1 MEPIFMDLNVEKVNF
16 VDGTIKAPA
25 SKSYSHR
32 AFIAAALAEG
42 QSVLRD
48 PLYSEDTLAT
58 LEACENLGALF
69 QRYPDK
75 CIVQGT
81 AGYIRTPENVIDV
94 KNSGTSVR
102 ILSSIAAIAPRA
114 NYTIFTGDESLRKR
128 PMQDLID
135 ALGNLGVDIVSSQS
149 NGTPPI
155 IVKGGFDGG
164 QTDINGSVSSQFIS
178 SIIMAAPYSKNPVTL
193 NVRGTFVSKP
203 YVNMTLSVIKHFGI
217 EFEYDTT
224 NVPEYSSYYIEPQ
237 KYECADYTI
246 EGDYSSASYMI
257 ALAAMMPGKVTIEN
271 LYKDSMQGDKIIVD
285 IVRKM
290 GAKVTQTETTL
301 TVDGDGN
308 LEAFD
313 IDLGDA
319 PDLLPTVA
327 ILMATANGTSHI
339 TGVEHARFKETDRVH
354 NCAIELENVGVDVEE
369 LRDGLII
376 KGSPTGGTVDSHMDH
391 RMVMAFYILGLK
403 IGDVKIK
410 NANCYDV
417 SFPNFLEVM
426 NDITKQ

>member
-1 MEPIFMDLNVEKVNF
+1 MDLKVEKINKIS
-16 VDGTIKAPA
+16 GEIKAPA

-32 AFIAAALAEG
+32 AFIAATLAEG
-42 QSVLRD
+42 QSILRD

-58 LEACENLGALF
+58 LESCEQLGALF

-135 ALGNLGVDIVSSQS
+135 ALENLGVNIKSSQS

-155 IVKGGFDGG
+155 IVKGGFEGG
-164 QTDINGSVSSQFIS
+164 ETDIKGDISSQFIS
-178 SIIMAAPYSKNPVTL
+178 SIIMASPYSKKPVTL
-193 NVRGTFVSKP
+193 NVKGTFVSKP
-203 YVNMTLSVIKHFGI
+203 YVNMTLSVISKFGI
-217 EFEYDTT
+217 DFEYDTT
-224 NVPEYSSYYIEPQ
+224 NQPEYSSYYIEPQ
-237 KYECADYTI
+237 KYECTDYTI
-246 EGDYSSASYMI
+246 EGDYSSASYIIAAASMI
-257 ALAAMMPGKVTIEN
+257 NSDITIKN

-285 IVRKM
+285 IIQKM
-290 GAKVTQTETTL
+290 GAKVTTKENEIHIKS
-301 TVDGDGN
+301 DGN
-308 LEAFD
+308 LKAFD
-313 IDLGDA
+313 VDLSNA

-327 ILMATANGTSHI
+327 VLMAQAEGTSKI

-354 NCAIELENVGVDVEE
+354 NCAVELENVGMEVEE
-369 LRDGLII
+369 LKDGLII
-376 KGSPTGGTVDSHMDH
+376 KGKATGGMVDSHLDH
-391 RMVMAFYILGLK
+391 RMVMAFYVLGMK
-403 IGDVKIK
+403 IGNISIK
-410 NANCYDV
+410 DATCYDV

-426 NDITKQ
+426 EKISE

>member
-1 MEPIFMDLNVEKVNF
+1 MDLKVEKV
-16 VDGTIKAPA
+16 DRISGCIKAPA

-42 QSVLRD
+42 ESVLRD

-58 LEACENLGALF
+58 LEACEALGALF

-81 AGYIRTPENVIDV
+81 AGYIRTPENIVDV

-135 ALGNLGVDIVSSQS
+135 ALENLGVDIVSSQS

-164 QTDINGSVSSQFIS
+164 ETDINGSVSSQFIS
-178 SIIMAAPYSKNPVTL
+178 SIIMAAPYSRNPVTL

-203 YVNMTLSVIKHFGI
+203 YVNMTLSVISKFGI

-257 ALAAMMPGKVTIEN
+257 AAASMLPSKITIKN
-271 LYKDSMQGDKIIVD
+271 LYEDSMQGDKIIID
-285 IVRKM
+285 IVEKM
-290 GAKVTQTETTL
+290 GAKVTRDKSSVTIES
-301 TVDGDGN
+301 DGN

-313 IDLGDA
+313 IDLSNA

-327 ILMATANGTSHI
+327 VLMATANGESRI

-354 NCAIELENVGVDVEE
+354 NCAVELENVGLSVEE

-376 KGSPTGGTVDSHMDH
+376 RGTPEGGFVDSHMDH
-391 RMVMAFYILGLK
+391 RMVMAFYVLGLK

-410 NANCYDV
+410 DASCYDV

-426 NDITKQ
+426 DEITK

>member
-1 MEPIFMDLNVEKVNF
+1 MDLKVEKV
-16 VDGTIKAPA
+16 DRISGCIKAPA

-42 QSVLRD
+42 ESVLRD

-58 LEACENLGALF
+58 LEACEALGALF

-81 AGYIRTPENVIDV
+81 AGYIRTPENIVDV

-135 ALGNLGVDIVSSQS
+135 ALENLGVDIVSSQS

-164 QTDINGSVSSQFIS
+164 ETDINGSVSSQFIS
-178 SIIMAAPYSKNPVTL
+178 SIIMAAPYSRNPVTL

-203 YVNMTLSVIKHFGI
+203 YVNMTLSVISKFGI

-257 ALAAMMPGKVTIEN
+257 AAASMLPSKITIKN
-271 LYKDSMQGDKIIVD
+271 LYEDSMQGDKIIID
-285 IVRKM
+285 IVEKM
-290 GAKVTQTETTL
+290 GAKVTRDKSSVTIES
-301 TVDGDGN
+301 DGN

-313 IDLGDA
+313 IDLSNA

-327 ILMATANGTSHI
+327 VLMATANGESRI

-354 NCAIELENVGVDVEE
+354 NCAVELENVGLNVEE

-376 KGSPTGGTVDSHMDH
+376 RGTPEGGFVDSHMDH
-391 RMVMAFYILGLK
+391 RMVMAFYVLGLK

-410 NANCYDV
+410 DASCYDV

-426 NDITKQ
+426 DEITK

>member
-1 MEPIFMDLNVEKVNF
+1 MDLQVEKISRIGGSIN
-16 VDGTIKAPA
+16 APA

-42 QSVLRD
+42 QSVLKD

-58 LEACENLGALF
+58 LEACEQLGALF

-81 AGYIRTPENVIDV
+81 AGYIRTPDNVIDV

-102 ILSSIAAIAPRA
+102 ILSSVAAIAPRA

-135 ALGNLGVDIVSSQS
+135 ALENLGVTIYSSQS

-164 QTDINGSVSSQFIS
+164 ETDIKGDVSSQFIS
-178 SIIMAAPYSKNPVTL
+178 SIIMAAPYSKRPVTL

-203 YVNMTLSVIKHFGI
+203 YVNMTLSVISKFGI
-217 EFEYDTT
+217 DFEYDTT

-237 KYECADYTI
+237 KYEATEYII

-257 ALAAMMPGKVTIEN
+257 AAAAMIPSSITIKN
-271 LYKDSMQGDKIIVD
+271 LYSDSMQGDKIILD
-285 IVRKM
+285 IIEKM
-290 GAKVTQTETTL
+290 GATVNVSDTE
-301 TVDGDGN
+301 VHIESDGQ
-308 LEAFD
+308 LKAFD
-313 IDLGDA
+313 INLENA

-327 ILMATANGTSHI
+327 VLMAVAEGTSVI
-339 TGVEHARFKETDRVH
+339 TGVEHARYKETDRVH
-354 NCAIELENVGVDVEE
+354 NCALELSNVGIDVEE
-369 LRDGLII
+369 MKDGLII
-376 KGSPTGGTVDSHMDH
+376 KGNPTGGVVNSHLDH
-391 RMVMAFYILGLK
+391 RMVMAFYVLGLK
-403 IGDVKIK
+403 IGNITIK
-410 NANCYDV
+410 DAACYDV
-417 SFPNFLEVM
+417 SFPKFLDVM
-426 NDITKQ
+426 NEISE

>member
-1 MEPIFMDLNVEKVNF
+1 MDLKVET
-16 VDGTIKAPA
+16 VDRISGCIKAPA

-42 QSVLRD
+42 ESVLRD

-58 LEACENLGALF
+58 LEACEALGALF

-81 AGYIRTPENVIDV
+81 AGYIRTPENIVDV

-135 ALGNLGVDIVSSQS
+135 ALENLGVDIVSSQS

-164 QTDINGSVSSQFIS
+164 ETDINGSVSSQFIS

-203 YVNMTLSVIKHFGI
+203 YVNMTLSVISKFGI

-257 ALAAMMPGKVTIEN
+257 AAASMLPSKITIKN
-271 LYKDSMQGDKIIVD
+271 LYEDSMQGDKIIID
-285 IVRKM
+285 IVEKM
-290 GAKVTQTETTL
+290 GAKVTRDKSSVTIES
-301 TVDGDGN
+301 DGN

-313 IDLGDA
+313 IDLSNA

-327 ILMATANGTSHI
+327 VLMATANGESRI

-354 NCAIELENVGVDVEE
+354 NCAVELENVGLNVEE

-376 KGSPTGGTVDSHMDH
+376 RGTPEGGFVDSHMDH
-391 RMVMAFYILGLK
+391 RMVMAFYVLGLK

-410 NANCYDV
+410 DASCYDV

-426 NDITKQ
+426 DEITK

>member
-1 MEPIFMDLNVEKVNF
+1 MDLQ
-16 VDGTIKAPA
+16 VDKKNKITGSIKAPA

-42 QSVLRD
+42 QSILRD

-58 LEACENLGALF
+58 LEACEQLGALF

-81 AGYIRTPENVIDV
+81 AGYIKTPDNIIDV

-102 ILSSIAAIAPRA
+102 ILSSVAAIAPRA

-135 ALGNLGVDIVSSQS
+135 ALENLGVTIKSSQS

-164 QTDINGSVSSQFIS
+164 ETDIKGDVSSQFIS
-178 SIIMAAPYSKNPVTL
+178 SIIMAAPYSKKPVTL

-203 YVNMTLSVIKHFGI
+203 YVNMTLSVISKFGI
-217 EFEYDTT
+217 NFEYDTT
-224 NVPEYSSYYIEPQ
+224 NTPEYSSYYIEPQ
-237 KYECADYTI
+237 KYECTDYTI
-246 EGDYSSASYMI
+246 EGDYSSASYI
-257 ALAAMMPGKVTIEN
+257 LAVAAMLPSDITIKN

-285 IVRKM
+285 IIRKM
-290 GAKVTQTETTL
+290 GVEVTVNDTEIHIKS
-301 TVDGDGN
+301 DGK
-308 LEAFD
+308 LRAFD
-313 IDLGDA
+313 INLENA

-327 ILMATANGTSHI
+327 VLMAEAEGTSTI
-339 TGVEHARFKETDRVH
+339 TGVEHARYKETDRVH
-354 NCAIELENVGVDVEE
+354 NCAIELENVGVEVEE
-369 LRDGLII
+369 HRDGLLI
-376 KGSPTGGTVDSHMDH
+376 KGKPTGGHVDSHLDH
-391 RMVMAFYILGLK
+391 RMVMAFYVLGLK
-403 IGDVKIK
+403 IGNITIK
-410 NANCYDV
+410 DAACYDI

-426 NDITKQ
+426 HKISQ

>member
-1 MEPIFMDLNVEKVNF
+1 MRYFMDLKVEKVNKIC
-16 VDGTIKAPA
+16 GEIKAPA

-42 QSVLRD
+42 ESVLRD

-81 AGYIRTPENVIDV
+81 AGYIRTPENIIDV

-135 ALGNLGVDIVSSQS
+135 ALHNLGVDIVSSQS

-164 QTDINGSVSSQFIS
+164 ETDIKGDVSSQFIS
-178 SIIMAAPYSKNPVTL
+178 SIIMAAPYSKKPVTL

-203 YVNMTLSVIKHFGI
+203 YVNMTLSVISKFGI
-217 EFEYDTT
+217 NFEYDTT

-257 ALAAMMPGKVTIEN
+257 AAASMLPSNITIKN
-271 LYKDSMQGDKIIVD
+271 LYNDSMQGDKIIVD
-285 IVRKM
+285 IVERM
-290 GAKVTQTETTL
+290 GAKVIRGDTEVTIES
-301 TVDGDGN
+301 DGN
-308 LEAFD
+308 LNAFD
-313 IDLGDA
+313 IDLSDA
-319 PDLLPTVA
+319 PDLLPTVCV
-327 ILMATANGTSHI
+327 LMAVANGESRI
-339 TGVEHARFKETDRVH
+339 SGVEHARFKETDRVH
-354 NCAIELENVGVDVEE
+354 NCAIELENVGLEVEE
-369 LRDGLII
+369 LRDGLVI
-376 KGSPTGGTVDSHMDH
+376 KGSPSGGFVDSHLDH

-410 NANCYDV
+410 DASCYDV

-426 NDITKQ
+426 DKITQ

>member
-1 MEPIFMDLNVEKVNF
+1 MDLKVEKINKIS
-16 VDGTIKAPA
+16 GEIKAPA

-42 QSVLRD
+42 QSILRD

-58 LEACENLGALF
+58 LESCEQLGALF

-135 ALGNLGVDIVSSQS
+135 ALENLGVNIKSSQS

-155 IVKGGFDGG
+155 IVKGGFEGG
-164 QTDINGSVSSQFIS
+164 ETDIKGDISSQFIS
-178 SIIMAAPYSKNPVTL
+178 SIIMAAPYSKKPVTL

-203 YVNMTLSVIKHFGI
+203 YVNMTLSVISKFGI
-217 EFEYDTT
+217 DFEYDTT
-224 NVPEYSSYYIEPQ
+224 NQPEYSSYYIEPQ
-237 KYECADYTI
+237 KYECTDYTI
-246 EGDYSSASYMI
+246 EGDYSSASYIIAAASMI
-257 ALAAMMPGKVTIEN
+257 SSDITIKN

-285 IVRKM
+285 IVQKM
-290 GAKVTQTETTL
+290 GANITTKENEIHIQS
-301 TVDGDGN
+301 DGK
-308 LEAFD
+308 LKAFD
-313 IDLGDA
+313 VDLSNA

-327 ILMATANGTSHI
+327 VLMAQAEGTSKI

-354 NCAIELENVGVDVEE
+354 NCAIELENVGVEVEE
-369 LRDGLII
+369 LKDGLII
-376 KGSPTGGTVDSHMDH
+376 KGKATGGMVDSHLDH
-391 RMVMAFYILGLK
+391 RMVMAFYVLGMK
-403 IGDVKIK
+403 IGNISIK
-410 NANCYDV
+410 DATCYDV

-426 NDITKQ
+426 EKISE

>member
-1 MEPIFMDLNVEKVNF
+1 MDLKVDK
-16 VDGTIKAPA
+16 VDKITGTIKAPA

-42 QSVLRD
+42 ESVLRD

-58 LEACENLGALF
+58 LEACEKLGALF

-81 AGYIRTPENVIDV
+81 AGYIRTPENVVDV

-135 ALGNLGVDIVSSQS
+135 ALKNLGVTIVSSQS

-164 QTDINGSVSSQFIS
+164 ETDIKGDVSSQFIS
-178 SIIMAAPYSKNPVTL
+178 SIIMASPYSKRPVTL

-203 YVNMTLSVIKHFGI
+203 YVNMTLSVISKFGI
-217 EFEYDTT
+217 NFEYDTT

-257 ALAAMMPGKVTIEN
+257 AAASMLPSKITIKN
-271 LYKDSMQGDKIIVD
+271 LYRDSMQGDKLILD
-285 IVRKM
+285 IVEKM
-290 GAKVTQTETTL
+290 GAKVTRDDSSVTIES
-301 TVDGDGN
+301 DGN
-308 LEAFD
+308 LESFD
-313 IDLGDA
+313 VDLSDA

-327 ILMATANGTSHI
+327 VLMATANGESRI

-354 NCAIELENVGVDVEE
+354 NCAVELENVGLDVEE

-376 KGSPTGGTVDSHMDH
+376 RGRPKGGFVDSHMDH
-391 RMVMAFYILGLK
+391 RMVMAFYVLGLK

-410 NANCYDV
+410 DASCYDV

-426 NDITKQ
+426 DEITN

>member
-1 MEPIFMDLNVEKVNF
+1 MDLKVEKINKIS
-16 VDGTIKAPA
+16 GEIKAPA

-42 QSVLRD
+42 QSILRD

-58 LEACENLGALF
+58 LESCEQLGALF

-135 ALGNLGVDIVSSQS
+135 ALENLGVNIKSSQS

-155 IVKGGFDGG
+155 IVKGGFEGG
-164 QTDINGSVSSQFIS
+164 ETDIKGDISSQFIS
-178 SIIMAAPYSKNPVTL
+178 SIIMAAPYSKKPVTL

-203 YVNMTLSVIKHFGI
+203 YVNMTLSVISKFGI
-217 EFEYDTT
+217 DFEYDTT
-224 NVPEYSSYYIEPQ
+224 NQPEYSSYYIEPQ
-237 KYECADYTI
+237 KYECTDYTI
-246 EGDYSSASYMI
+246 EGDYSSASYIIAAASMI
-257 ALAAMMPGKVTIEN
+257 SSDITIKN

-285 IVRKM
+285 IVQKM
-290 GAKVTQTETTL
+290 GANITTKENEIHIQS
-301 TVDGDGN
+301 DGK
-308 LEAFD
+308 LKAFD
-313 IDLGDA
+313 VDLSNA

-327 ILMATANGTSHI
+327 VLMAQAEGTSKI

-354 NCAIELENVGVDVEE
+354 NCAIELENVGVEVEE
-369 LRDGLII
+369 MKDGLII
-376 KGSPTGGTVDSHMDH
+376 KGKATGGMVDSHLDH
-391 RMVMAFYILGLK
+391 RMVMAFYVLGMK
-403 IGDVKIK
+403 IGNISIK
-410 NANCYDV
+410 DATCYDV

-426 NDITKQ
+426 EKISK

>member
-1 MEPIFMDLNVEKVNF
+1 MDLNVEKVDF
-16 VDGTIKAPA
+16 VGGTIKAPA

-42 QSVLRD
+42 QSILRD

-81 AGYIRTPENVIDV
+81 AGYIRTPENIIDV

-135 ALGNLGVDIVSSQS
+135 ALANLGVDIVSSQS

-164 QTDINGSVSSQFIS
+164 ETDINGSVSSQFIS

-246 EGDYSSASYMI
+246 EGDYSSSSYMI
-257 ALAAMMPGKVTIEN
+257 ALAAMLPGRVTIEN
-271 LYKDSMQGDKIIVD
+271 LYKDSMQGDKLIVD
-285 IVRKM
+285 IVERM
-290 GAKVTQTETTL
+290 GAEITQSETSL
-301 TVDGDGN
+301 TIDGDGH

-313 IDLGDA
+313 IDLSDA

-327 ILMATANGTSHI
+327 ILMATADGTSHI
-339 TGVEHARFKETDRVH
+339 SGVEHARFKETDRVH
-354 NCAIELENVGVDVEE
+354 NCATELENVGVNVEE
-369 LRDGLII
+369 LQDGLII
-376 KGSPTGGTVDSHMDH
+376 SGTATGGMVDSHLDH
-391 RMVMAFYILGLK
+391 RMVMAFYVLGLK
-403 IGDVKIK
+403 VGNINIK
-410 NANCYDV
+410 NASCYDI

-426 NDITKQ
+426 DKLTNEEVF

>member
-1 MEPIFMDLNVEKVNF
+1 MDLKVDK
-16 VDGTIKAPA
+16 VDKITGTIKAPA

-42 QSVLRD
+42 ESVLRD

-81 AGYIRTPENVIDV
+81 AGYIRTPENVVDV

-135 ALGNLGVDIVSSQS
+135 ALKNLGVTIVSSQS

-164 QTDINGSVSSQFIS
+164 ETDIKGDVSSQFIS
-178 SIIMAAPYSKNPVTL
+178 SIIMASPYSKRPVTL

-203 YVNMTLSVIKHFGI
+203 YVNMTLSVISKFGI
-217 EFEYDTT
+217 NFEYDTT

-257 ALAAMMPGKVTIEN
+257 AAASMLPSKITIKN
-271 LYKDSMQGDKIIVD
+271 LYRDSMQGDKLILD
-285 IVRKM
+285 IVEKM
-290 GAKVTQTETTL
+290 GAKVTRDDSSVTIES
-301 TVDGDGN
+301 DGN
-308 LEAFD
+308 LESFD
-313 IDLGDA
+313 VDLSDA

-327 ILMATANGTSHI
+327 VLMATANGESRI

-354 NCAIELENVGVDVEE
+354 NCAVELENVGLDVEE

-376 KGSPTGGTVDSHMDH
+376 RGRPKGGFVDSHMDH
-391 RMVMAFYILGLK
+391 RMVMAFYVLGLK

-410 NANCYDV
+410 DASCYDV

-426 NDITKQ
+426 DEITN

>member
-1 MEPIFMDLNVEKVNF
+1 MDLKVEKA
-16 VDGTIKAPA
+16 DRITGCIKAPA

-42 QSVLRD
+42 ESVLRD

-58 LEACENLGALF
+58 LEACEKLGALF

-81 AGYIRTPENVIDV
+81 AGYIRTPDNVIDV

-135 ALGNLGVDIVSSQS
+135 ALENLGVDIVSSQT

-164 QTDINGSVSSQFIS
+164 ETDIKGDVSSQFIS
-178 SIIMAAPYSKNPVTL
+178 SIIMAAPYSRRPVTL

-203 YVNMTLSVIKHFGI
+203 YVNMTLSVISKFGI
-217 EFEYDTT
+217 NFEYDTT

-257 ALAAMMPGKVTIEN
+257 AAASMLPSKITIKN
-271 LYKDSMQGDKIIVD
+271 LYEDSMQGDKIIID
-285 IVRKM
+285 IVERM
-290 GAKVTQTETTL
+290 GVKVTRDESSVTIES
-301 TVDGDGN
+301 DGN
-308 LEAFD
+308 LKAFD
-313 IDLGDA
+313 IDLSDA
-319 PDLLPTVA
+319 PDLLPTVCV
-327 ILMATANGTSHI
+327 LMAVADGESTIS
-339 TGVEHARFKETDRVH
+339 GVEHARFKETDRVH
-354 NCAIELENVGVDVEE
+354 NCAVELENVGLSVEE
-369 LRDGLII
+369 LRDGLTIR
-376 KGSPTGGTVDSHMDH
+376 GTPRGGFVDSHMDH
-391 RMVMAFYILGLK
+391 RMVMAFYVLGLR

-410 NANCYDV
+410 DASCYDV

-426 NDITKQ
+426 DEITE

>member
-1 MEPIFMDLNVEKVNF
+1 MDLKVEKV
-16 VDGTIKAPA
+16 DRISGCIKAPA

-42 QSVLRD
+42 ESVLRD

-58 LEACENLGALF
+58 LEACEALGALF

-81 AGYIRTPENVIDV
+81 AGYIRTPENIVDV

-135 ALGNLGVDIVSSQS
+135 ALENLGVTIVSSQS

-164 QTDINGSVSSQFIS
+164 ETDIKGDVSSQFIS
-178 SIIMAAPYSKNPVTL
+178 SIIMAAPYSKKPVTL

-203 YVNMTLSVIKHFGI
+203 YVNMTLSVISKFGI

-257 ALAAMMPGKVTIEN
+257 AAASILPSKITIRN
-271 LYKDSMQGDKIIVD
+271 LYSNSMQGDKLILD
-285 IVRKM
+285 IVEKM
-290 GAKVTQTETTL
+290 GTKVTRDDSSVTIES
-301 TVDGDGN
+301 DGC
-308 LEAFD
+308 LKAFD
-313 IDLGDA
+313 VDLSDA

-327 ILMATANGTSHI
+327 VLMAAAAGTSKI

-354 NCAIELENVGVDVEE
+354 NCAIELKNVGLDVEE

-376 KGSPTGGTVDSHMDH
+376 KGTPKGGFVDSHMDH
-391 RMVMAFYILGLK
+391 RMVMAFYVLGLK

-410 NANCYDV
+410 DASCYDV

-426 NDITKQ
+426 DEITK

>member
-1 MEPIFMDLNVEKVNF
+1 MDLKVEKVNKIC
-16 VDGTIKAPA
+16 GEIKAPA

-42 QSVLRD
+42 ESVLRD

-81 AGYIRTPENVIDV
+81 AGYIRTPENIIDV

-135 ALGNLGVDIVSSQS
+135 ALHNLGVDIVSSQS

-164 QTDINGSVSSQFIS
+164 ETDIKGDVSSQFIS
-178 SIIMAAPYSKNPVTL
+178 SIIMAAPYSKKPVTL

-203 YVNMTLSVIKHFGI
+203 YVNMTLSVISKFGI
-217 EFEYDTT
+217 NFEYDTT

-257 ALAAMMPGKVTIEN
+257 AAASMLPSKITIKN
-271 LYKDSMQGDKIIVD
+271 LYSDSMQGDKIIVD
-285 IVRKM
+285 IVERM
-290 GAKVTQTETTL
+290 GAKVIRGDTEVTIES
-301 TVDGDGN
+301 DGN
-308 LEAFD
+308 LNAFD
-313 IDLGDA
+313 IDLSDA
-319 PDLLPTVA
+319 PDLLPTVCV
-327 ILMATANGTSHI
+327 LMAVANGKSRI
-339 TGVEHARFKETDRVH
+339 SGVEHARFKETDRVH
-354 NCAIELENVGVDVEE
+354 NCAIELENVGLEVEE
-369 LRDGLII
+369 LRDGLVI
-376 KGSPTGGTVDSHMDH
+376 KGSPSGGFVDSHLDH

-403 IGDVKIK
+403 IGDIKIK
-410 NANCYDV
+410 DASCYDV

-426 NDITKQ
+426 DKITQ

>member
-1 MEPIFMDLNVEKVNF
+1 MDLKVEKKENIS
-16 VDGTIKAPA
+16 GSIKAPA

-42 QSVLRD
+42 ESILRD

-58 LEACENLGALF
+58 LEACEKLGALF

-81 AGYIRTPENVIDV
+81 AGYIRTPENVVDV
-94 KNSGTSVR
+94 KNSGTSLR

-135 ALGNLGVDIVSSQS
+135 ALENLGVFIKSSQT

-164 QTDINGSVSSQFIS
+164 ETDIKGDVSSQFIS
-178 SIIMAAPYSKNPVTL
+178 SIIMAAPYSKKPVTL
-193 NVRGTFVSKP
+193 NVHGTFVSKP
-203 YVNMTLSVIKHFGI
+203 YVNMTLSVLSKFGI

-224 NVPEYSSYYIEPQ
+224 NVPEYSSYYIEPR
-237 KYECADYTI
+237 KYECCDYTI
-246 EGDYSSASYMI
+246 EGDYSSSSYMI
-257 ALAAMMPGKVTIEN
+257 ALAAMLDGKLTIKN
-271 LYKDSMQGDKIIVD
+271 LYRDSMQGDKLIVD
-285 IVRKM
+285 IVKKM
-290 GAKVTQTETTL
+290 GAKITQKDMEL
-301 TVDGDGN
+301 TIEATGK
-308 LEAFD
+308 LEAFN
-313 IDLGDA
+313 IDLSDA

-327 ILMATANGTSHI
+327 VLMAVADGQSKI
-339 TGVEHARFKETDRVH
+339 TGVEHARYKETDRVH
-354 NCAIELENVGVDVEE
+354 NCAIELENVGVEVEE
-369 LRDGLII
+369 LQDGLII
-376 KGSPTGGTVDSHMDH
+376 RGQPTGGHVDSHLDH

-403 IGDVKIK
+403 IGNVSIK
-410 NANCYDV
+410 DASCYDI
-417 SFPNFLEVM
+417 SFPNFLEIM
-426 NDITKQ
+426 KEITD

>member
-1 MEPIFMDLNVEKVNF
+1 MDLKVEKV
-16 VDGTIKAPA
+16 DRISGCIKAPA

-42 QSVLRD
+42 ESVLRD

-58 LEACENLGALF
+58 LEACEALGALF

-81 AGYIRTPENVIDV
+81 AGYIRTPENIVDV

-135 ALGNLGVDIVSSQS
+135 ALENLGVDIVSSQS

-164 QTDINGSVSSQFIS
+164 ETDINGSVSSQFIS
-178 SIIMAAPYSKNPVTL
+178 SIIMAAPYSRNPVTL

-203 YVNMTLSVIKHFGI
+203 YVNMTLSVISKFGI

-257 ALAAMMPGKVTIEN
+257 AAASMLPSKITIKN
-271 LYKDSMQGDKIIVD
+271 LYEDSMQGDKIIID
-285 IVRKM
+285 IVEKM
-290 GAKVTQTETTL
+290 GAKVTRDKSSVTIES
-301 TVDGDGN
+301 DGN

-313 IDLGDA
+313 IDLSNA

-327 ILMATANGTSHI
+327 VLMATASSESRI

-354 NCAIELENVGVDVEE
+354 NCAVELENVGLNVEE

-376 KGSPTGGTVDSHMDH
+376 RGTPEGGFVDSHMDH
-391 RMVMAFYILGLK
+391 RMVMAFYVLGLK

-410 NANCYDV
+410 DASCYDV

-426 NDITKQ
+426 DEITK

>member
-1 MEPIFMDLNVEKVNF
+1 MDLNVEKVECVNG
-16 VDGTIKAPA
+16 VIKAPA

-58 LEACENLGALF
+58 LEACEKLGALF

-81 AGYIRTPENVIDV
+81 AGYIRTPDNVVDV

-114 NYTIFTGDESLRKR
+114 NYTIFTGDESLRTR

-135 ALGNLGVDIVSSQS
+135 ALANLGVDIVSSQS

-155 IVKGGFDGG
+155 IVKGGFNGG
-164 QTDINGSVSSQFIS
+164 ETDINGSVSSQFIS
-178 SIIMAAPYSKNPVTL
+178 SIIMASPYSRNPVTL

-203 YVNMTLSVIKHFGI
+203 YVNMTLSVIERFGI
-217 EFEYDTT
+217 EYEYDTT

-237 KYECADYTI
+237 KYECTDYTI

-257 ALAAMMPGKVTIEN
+257 ALAAMLPGRVSIEN
-271 LYKDSMQGDKIIVD
+271 LYKDSMQGDKLIVD
-285 IVRKM
+285 IVERM
-290 GAKVTQTETTL
+290 GANVTQNDTTL
-301 TVDGDGN
+301 IIDGDGT

-313 IDLGDA
+313 VDLSDA

-327 ILMATANGTSHI
+327 VLMAIADGTSTI
-339 TGVEHARFKETDRVH
+339 SGVEHARFKETDRVH
-354 NCAIELENVGVDVEE
+354 NCALELSNVGVDVEE
-369 LRDGLII
+369 LRDGLVI
-376 KGSPTGGTVDSHMDH
+376 KGNPSGGVVDSHLDH
-391 RMVMAFYILGLK
+391 RMVMAFYVLGLK
-403 IGDVKIK
+403 VGNVKIK
-410 NANCYDV
+410 NASCYDV

-426 NDITKQ
+426 DTLTKIE

>member
-1 MEPIFMDLNVEKVNF
+1 MDLKVEKINKIS
-16 VDGTIKAPA
+16 GEIKAPA

-42 QSVLRD
+42 QSILRD

-58 LEACENLGALF
+58 LESCEQLGALF

-135 ALGNLGVDIVSSQS
+135 ALENLGVNIKSSQS

-155 IVKGGFDGG
+155 IVKGGFEGG
-164 QTDINGSVSSQFIS
+164 ETDIKGDISSQFIS

-203 YVNMTLSVIKHFGI
+203 YVNMTLSVISKFGI
-217 EFEYDTT
+217 DFEYDTT
-224 NVPEYSSYYIEPQ
+224 NQPEYSSYYIEPQ
-237 KYECADYTI
+237 KYECTDYTI
-246 EGDYSSASYMI
+246 EGDYSSASYIIAAASMI
-257 ALAAMMPGKVTIEN
+257 NSDITIKN

-285 IVRKM
+285 IVQKM
-290 GAKVTQTETTL
+290 GANITTKENEIHIQSNGRL
-301 TVDGDGN
+301 K
-308 LEAFD
+308 AFD
-313 IDLGDA
+313 IDLSNA

-327 ILMATANGTSHI
+327 VLMAQAEGTSKI

-354 NCAIELENVGVDVEE
+354 NCAIELENVGVEVEE
-369 LRDGLII
+369 LKDGLII
-376 KGSPTGGTVDSHMDH
+376 KGKATGGMVDSHLDH
-391 RMVMAFYILGLK
+391 RMVMAFYVLGMK
-403 IGDVKIK
+403 IGNISIK
-410 NANCYDV
+410 DATCYDV

-426 NDITKQ
+426 EKISE

>member
-1 MEPIFMDLNVEKVNF
+1 MDLKVEKINKIS
-16 VDGTIKAPA
+16 GEIKAPA

-42 QSVLRD
+42 QSILRD

-58 LEACENLGALF
+58 LESCEQLGALF

-135 ALGNLGVDIVSSQS
+135 ALENLGVNIKSSQS

-155 IVKGGFDGG
+155 IVKGGFEGG
-164 QTDINGSVSSQFIS
+164 ETDIKGDISSQFIS
-178 SIIMAAPYSKNPVTL
+178 SIIMAAPYSKKPVTL

-203 YVNMTLSVIKHFGI
+203 YVNMTLSVISKFGI
-217 EFEYDTT
+217 DFEYDTT
-224 NVPEYSSYYIEPQ
+224 NQPEYSSYYIEPQ
-237 KYECADYTI
+237 KYECTDYTI
-246 EGDYSSASYMI
+246 EGDYSSASYIIAAASMI
-257 ALAAMMPGKVTIEN
+257 SSDITIKN

-285 IVRKM
+285 IVQKM
-290 GAKVTQTETTL
+290 GANITTKENEIHIQSNGRL
-301 TVDGDGN
+301 K
-308 LEAFD
+308 AFD
-313 IDLGDA
+313 IDLSNA

-327 ILMATANGTSHI
+327 VLMAQAEGTSKI

-354 NCAIELENVGVDVEE
+354 NCAIELENVGVEVEE
-369 LRDGLII
+369 LKDGLII
-376 KGSPTGGTVDSHMDH
+376 KGKATGGMVDSHLDH
-391 RMVMAFYILGLK
+391 RMVMAFYVLGMK
-403 IGDVKIK
+403 IGNISIK
-410 NANCYDV
+410 DATCYDV

-426 NDITKQ
+426 EKISE

>member
-1 MEPIFMDLNVEKVNF
+1 MDLKVEKV
-16 VDGTIKAPA
+16 DKITGCIKAPA

-42 QSVLRD
+42 ESVLRD

-58 LEACENLGALF
+58 LEACEALGALF

-81 AGYIRTPENVIDV
+81 AGYIRTPDNIIDV

-135 ALGNLGVDIVSSQS
+135 ALENLGVDIVSSQS

-164 QTDINGSVSSQFIS
+164 ETDINGSVSSQFIS
-178 SIIMAAPYSKNPVTL
+178 SIIMAAPYSRKPVTL

-203 YVNMTLSVIKHFGI
+203 YVNMTLSVISKFGI
-217 EFEYDTT
+217 DFEYDTT

-257 ALAAMMPGKVTIEN
+257 AAASMLPSKITIKN
-271 LYKDSMQGDKIIVD
+271 LYEDSMQGDKIIID
-285 IVRKM
+285 IVEKM
-290 GAKVTQTETTL
+290 GAKVTRDESSVTIES
-301 TVDGDGN
+301 DGC
-308 LEAFD
+308 LRAFD
-313 IDLGDA
+313 IDLSNA
-319 PDLLPTVA
+319 PDLLPTVSV
-327 ILMATANGTSHI
+327 LMAVADGESRI

-354 NCAIELENVGVDVEE
+354 NCAVELENVGLDVEE
-369 LRDGLII
+369 LRDGLVI
-376 KGSPTGGTVDSHMDH
+376 KGFPRGGFVDSHMDH
-391 RMVMAFYILGLK
+391 RMVMAFYVLGLK

-410 NANCYDV
+410 DASCYDV

-426 NDITKQ
+426 DEITG

>member
-1 MEPIFMDLNVEKVNF
+1 MDLKVEKRNKIS
-16 VDGTIKAPA
+16 GEIKAPA

-32 AFIAAALAEG
+32 AFIAATLAEG
-42 QSVLRD
+42 QSILRD

-58 LEACENLGALF
+58 LESCEQLGALF

-135 ALGNLGVDIVSSQS
+135 ALENLGVNIKSSQS

-155 IVKGGFDGG
+155 IVKGGFEGG
-164 QTDINGSVSSQFIS
+164 ETDIKGDISSQFIS
-178 SIIMAAPYSKNPVTL
+178 SIIMASPYSKKPVTL
-193 NVRGTFVSKP
+193 NVKGTFVSKP
-203 YVNMTLSVIKHFGI
+203 YVNMTLSVISKFGI
-217 EFEYDTT
+217 DFEYDTT
-224 NVPEYSSYYIEPQ
+224 NQPEYSSYYIEPQ
-237 KYECADYTI
+237 KYECTDYTI
-246 EGDYSSASYMI
+246 EGDYSSASYIIAAASMI
-257 ALAAMMPGKVTIEN
+257 NSDITIKN

-285 IVRKM
+285 IIQKM
-290 GAKVTQTETTL
+290 GAKVTTKENEIHIKS
-301 TVDGDGN
+301 DGN
-308 LEAFD
+308 LKAFD
-313 IDLGDA
+313 VDLSNA

-327 ILMATANGTSHI
+327 VLMAQAEGTSKI

-354 NCAIELENVGVDVEE
+354 NCAVELENVGMEVEE
-369 LRDGLII
+369 LKDGLII
-376 KGSPTGGTVDSHMDH
+376 KGKATGGMVDSHLDH
-391 RMVMAFYILGLK
+391 RMVMAFYVLGMK
-403 IGDVKIK
+403 IGNISIK
-410 NANCYDV
+410 DATCYDV

-426 NDITKQ
+426 EKISE

>member
-1 MEPIFMDLNVEKVNF
+1 MDLQVEKI
-16 VDGTIKAPA
+16 DKISGSIKAPA

-42 QSVLRD
+42 QSILRD

-58 LEACENLGALF
+58 LEACEQLGALF
-69 QRYPDK
+69 QRFPDK

-102 ILSSIAAIAPRA
+102 VLSSVAAIAPRA

-128 PMQDLID
+128 PMQDLMD
-135 ALGNLGVDIVSSQS
+135 ALKNLGVEIHSSQS

-164 QTDINGSVSSQFIS
+164 ETDIKGHVSSQFIS
-178 SIIMAAPYSKNPVTL
+178 SILIASPYSKRPVTL

-203 YVNMTLSVIKHFGI
+203 YVNMTLDVMSKFGI

-237 KYECADYTI
+237 TYECADYTI
-246 EGDYSSASYMI
+246 EGDYSSASYI
-257 ALAAMMPGKVTIEN
+257 LAAAAMIPSKITIKN
-271 LYKDSMQGDKIIVD
+271 LYKESMQGDKVIVD
-285 IVRKM
+285 IIQKM
-290 GAKVTQTETTL
+290 GAKVEIM
-301 TVDGDGN
+301 DSEIHIESDGN
-308 LEAFD
+308 LKAFD
-313 IDLGDA
+313 INLENA

-327 ILMATANGTSHI
+327 VLMAQAEGTSKI

-354 NCAIELENVGVDVEE
+354 NCAIELENVGVEVEE
-369 LRDGLII
+369 LRDGIII
-376 KGSPTGGTVDSHMDH
+376 KGNPTGGYVDSHMDH
-391 RMVMAFYILGLK
+391 RMVMAFYVLGLK
-403 IGDVKIK
+403 IGHITIK
-410 NANCYDV
+410 DAACYDI

-426 NDITKQ
+426 NKITE

>member
-1 MEPIFMDLNVEKVNF
+1 MDLKVEKV
-16 VDGTIKAPA
+16 DKITGCIKAPA

-42 QSVLRD
+42 ESVLRD

-58 LEACENLGALF
+58 LEACEALGALF

-81 AGYIRTPENVIDV
+81 AGYIRTPDNIIDV

-135 ALGNLGVDIVSSQS
+135 ALENLGVDIVSSQS

-164 QTDINGSVSSQFIS
+164 ETDINGSVSSQFIS
-178 SIIMAAPYSKNPVTL
+178 SIIMAAPYSRKPVTL

-203 YVNMTLSVIKHFGI
+203 YVNMTLSVISKFGI
-217 EFEYDTT
+217 DFEYDTT

-257 ALAAMMPGKVTIEN
+257 AAASMLPSKITIKN
-271 LYKDSMQGDKIIVD
+271 LYEDSMQGDKIIID
-285 IVRKM
+285 IVEKM
-290 GAKVTQTETTL
+290 GANVTRDESSVTIES
-301 TVDGDGN
+301 DGC
-308 LEAFD
+308 LRAFD
-313 IDLGDA
+313 IDLSNA
-319 PDLLPTVA
+319 PDLLPTVSV
-327 ILMATANGTSHI
+327 LMAVADGESRI

-354 NCAIELENVGVDVEE
+354 NCAVELENVGLDVEE
-369 LRDGLII
+369 LRDGLVI
-376 KGSPTGGTVDSHMDH
+376 KGFPRGGFVDSHMDH
-391 RMVMAFYILGLK
+391 RMVMAFYVLGLK

-410 NANCYDV
+410 DASCYDV

-426 NDITKQ
+426 DEITG

>member
-1 MEPIFMDLNVEKVNF
+1 MDLKVDK
-16 VDGTIKAPA
+16 VDKITGTIKAPA

-42 QSVLRD
+42 ESVLRD

-58 LEACENLGALF
+58 LEACEKLGALF

-81 AGYIRTPENVIDV
+81 AGYIRTPENVVDV

-135 ALGNLGVDIVSSQS
+135 ALKNLGVTIVSSQS

-164 QTDINGSVSSQFIS
+164 ETDIKGDVSSQFIS
-178 SIIMAAPYSKNPVTL
+178 SIIMASPYSKRPVTL

-203 YVNMTLSVIKHFGI
+203 YVNMTLSVISKFGI
-217 EFEYDTT
+217 NFEYDTT

-257 ALAAMMPGKVTIEN
+257 AAASMLPSKITIKN
-271 LYKDSMQGDKIIVD
+271 LYRDSMQGDKLILD
-285 IVRKM
+285 IVEKM
-290 GAKVTQTETTL
+290 GAKVTRDDSSVTIES
-301 TVDGDGN
+301 DGN
-308 LEAFD
+308 LESFD
-313 IDLGDA
+313 VDLSDA

-327 ILMATANGTSHI
+327 VLMATANGESRI

-354 NCAIELENVGVDVEE
+354 NCAVELENVGLDVEE
-369 LRDGLII
+369 LRDGLIMRGRP
-376 KGSPTGGTVDSHMDH
+376 KGGFVDSHMDH
-391 RMVMAFYILGLK
+391 RMVMAFYVLGLK

-410 NANCYDV
+410 DASCYDV

-426 NDITKQ
+426 DEITN